1 MDKGRKLLIYAAP
14 IQGVTELPW
23 RHWHNVM
30 FGTEID
36 AYHTPFL
43 RVERGEVRRR
53 DLRDLAS
60 ELNVPGK
67 TVPQIIFRNSDEFQM
82 LVDSIAELG
91 YDRIDLNM
99 GCPFPPQVHHGR
111 GAGMLENIE
120 ALNAVSRLMLTQYGN
135 LHFSVKMRVGI
146 KQPTDWHAAVGIL
159 NDMPLTHVTVH
170 PRTAIQQYGGELH
183 YDQFITLQDS
193 MSHPIVFNGDIIAPK
208 DIDEVVD
215 RFPGIGGVMIGR
227 GIINRPTI
235 VKEWSEAKE
244 LDVKIRIDEL
254 LKLHDMIYDYYR
266 DTMSGDLQILG
277 KMRPL
282 WDYAP
287 EGVDRKIL
295 KGIKKSTTLRKYD
308 DAIIPLRR

>member
-1 MDKGRKLLIYAAP
+1 MDTDRKPLIYAAP

-23 RHWHNVM
+23 RHWHSMM
-30 FGTEID
+30 FGAEIA

-60 ELNVPGK
+60 DLNVPGK
-67 TVPQIIFRNSDEFQM
+67 TVPQIIFRNPDEFQM
-82 LVDSIAELG
+82 LVDSIAGLG

-111 GAGMLENIE
+111 GAGMLDNED
-120 ALNAVSRLMLTQYGN
+120 ALKAVSKLMLTHYSN
-135 LHFSVKMRVGI
+135 LHFSVKMRVGV
-146 KQPTDWHAAVGIL
+146 KDPAGWHDAVRIL
-159 NDMPLTHVTVH
+159 NDMPLSHVTVH
-170 PRTAIQQYGGELH
+170 PRTAIQQYAGELH
-183 YDQFITLQDS
+183 YDQFAALKDHLN
-193 MSHPIVFNGDIIAPK
+193 HPIVFNGDIISPE

-215 RFPGIGGVMIGR
+215 RFPGVYGVMIGR
-227 GIINRPTI
+227 GLINRPTM
-235 VKEWSEAKE
+235 VKEWSEAKQ
-244 LDVKIRIDEL
+244 LDVEVRVNEL

-266 DTMSGDLQILG
+266 DTMSGDMQILG

-295 KGIKKSTTLRKYD
+295 KGIKKATNLRKYD
-308 DAIIPLRR
+308 DAIVPLRH